1 MLRGEIK
8 CMREKITC
16 GGEKMKDHGEIKGR
30 QANEENERIRG
41 ELKGAD
47 NAKEQHKFMRGKIKS
62 EGGGGERMT
71 GKNQRFN

>member
-1 MLRGEIK
+1 
-8 CMREKITC
+8 
-16 GGEKMKDHGEIKGR
+16 MKDHGEIKGR

-47 NAKEQHKFMRGKIKS
+47 NAKEQHKFMRVKIKS

-71 GKNQRFN
+71 VKNQRFN